1 MRLGSPAISGK
12 YGLLCQQNYAYADKN
27 DCKPAAAIYVFAQE
41 ELCGGSI
48 ADIGERG
55 RGGGGERE
63 VDDREGVEH
72 GEEVEG
78 HAECSGEE
86 ERAGEDGADG
96 AEIAAQTGAGA
107 EVVEV
112 SEAAHGGSNEDLA
125 GDSES
130 GNGEDSAP

>member
-63 VDDREGVEH
+63 VDDGEGVEH
-72 GEEVEG
+72 GEEVES

-86 ERAGEDGADG
+86 ERAGENGARRPKVAADAG
-96 AEIAAQTGAGA
+96 TGTEEI
-107 EVVEV
+107 EVA
-112 SEAAHGGSNEDLA
+112 EAAHGA
-125 GDSES
+125 GD
-130 GNGEDSAP
+130 EDFARNCEGGDR